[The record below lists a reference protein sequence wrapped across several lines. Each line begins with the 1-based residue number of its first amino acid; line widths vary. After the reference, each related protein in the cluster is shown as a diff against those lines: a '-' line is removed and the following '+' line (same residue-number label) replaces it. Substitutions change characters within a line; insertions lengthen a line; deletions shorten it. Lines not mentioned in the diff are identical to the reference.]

1 MAKRAYIGVDGV
13 ARKIKK
19 GYIGVDDVARKI
31 KKAYIGVGGVARPC
45 WSTEPQPTYWGTTS
59 QGLTYARQGL
69 SATTVGSYALFG
81 GGSSSTRGSGS
92 DSGNEDFTDAY
103 NTSLVRISVDRL
115 QDDILNTANAATT
128 VGSYAL
134 FGGGRNNNGD
144 GYTNNYTTAYN
155 TSLTRSYPS
164 VLEETAGNL
173 TATTVGNYALFG
185 GGYRKGLFYNNIC
198 SGITSYDTSL
208 VRSNYDI
215 SSLSSTK
222 ECLAATTVGSYALF
236 GGGRDNGSVYN
247 TVDTYNTSLTK
258 GTISSLSV
266 ARYDLSATTVGSY
279 ALFGGGNNGSN
290 VNTVDAYN
298 SSLTKISISSLSSAR
313 SKLAA
318 TTLGNFA
325 LFGGGDSSSNVDIY
339 DASLTKQ
346 STVNLSSSRY
356 YLAATTVGNYALFGG
371 GQTPS
376 STISTVD
383 VFVVV

>member
-19 GYIGVDDVARKI
+19 GYIGVDGVARKI
-31 KKAYIGVGGVARPC
+31 KKAYIGVGGVARLC

-115 QDDILNTANAATT
+115 QDDIMNTANAATT

-134 FGGGRNNNGD
+134 FGGCRNNNGD
-144 GYTNNYTTAYN
+144 GHTNINTTAYN

-164 VLEETAGNL
+164 VLERSAGNL

-185 GGYRKGLFYNNIC
+185 GGYRKSSFYNDIC

-208 VRSNYDI
+208 VRSNYNI

-222 ECLAATTVGSYALF
+222 ECLA
-236 GGGRDNGSVYN
+236 
-247 TVDTYNTSLTK
+247 
-258 GTISSLSV
+258 
-266 ARYDLSATTVGSY
+266 ATTVGSY

-371 GQTPS
+371 GQTSS